1 MDVVL
6 DILDTYLFD
15 RLYATLL
22 PASSIHVAQNFVKDA
37 VTTTFSSMREAPTPY
52 SFASQYVQ
60 LEPSP
65 YAYLSTWR
73 RDNIYRQALSLYLIT
88 W

>member
-1 MDVVL
+1 MDVIL
-6 DILDTYLFD
+6 DIFDTFFLD

-22 PASSIHVAQNFVKDA
+22 PATSINVPLNVAKDA
-37 VTTTFSSMREAPTPY
+37 ATTTFSSMREAPTPY
-52 SFASQYVQ
+52 HFASQYVQ

-65 YAYLSTWR
+65 YAYMSAWR
-73 RDNIYRQALSLYLIT
+73 RDDTYRQALSLYLIT